1 MTIREKL
8 LVVQTELNAPK
19 NRMNK
24 FGGYSYRSCED
35 ILEALKPILKK
46 VKAVIKL
53 TDNIIMIGDR
63 IYVNATAWFVD
74 TESDETISADAFARE
89 PAEKK
94 GMDAAQVTGTASS
107 YARKYALNG
116 LLAIDDAKDP
126 DTDEYKVEQDAKA
139 EKAAKTVA
147 IKKKKEEVDS
157 TDLDA
162 MISNEELK
170 TLEMLIERA
179 GVTPEKF
186 CKIYNLTV
194 MSELPAG
201 EYKNAV
207 SKLEVAIKAKE
218 GK

>member
-147 IKKKKEEVDS
+147 IKKKREEVDS

>member
-1 MTIREKL
+1 MKIKEKL

-35 ILEALKPILKK
+35 ILEAVKPLLKK
-46 VKAVIKL
+46 VKAIIKL
-53 TDNIIMIGDR
+53 TDNIMMVGDR

-74 TESDETISADAFARE
+74 TESDEVISADAFARE

-139 EKAAKTVA
+139 EKTVP
-147 IKKKKEEVDS
+147 IKKKKAEEVDTS
-157 TDLDA
+157 DLDG
-162 MISNEELK
+162 MISNEHLK
-170 TLEMLIERA
+170 TLEMMIERA

-194 MSELPAG
+194 MSELPEG
-201 EYKNAV
+201 EYESAK